1 MALTLAD
8 RVQDTTTTTG
18 TGTVTLSGTAPAGY
32 QSFAAVGDSN
42 TTYYTIS
49 DGTNWEVGIGTYST
63 AGATLS
69 RTTVLSSSNAGALV
83 SFAAGTKT
91 VWVDYPA
98 ERAVVLDASSNLTL
112 VNPLAVGSGGTGVTT
127 STGTGS
133 VVRATSPALVT
144 PALGTPASGVLTNA
158 TGLPLTTGVT
168 GTLPVAN
175 GGTGITTSTGTGSV
189 VLATSPA
196 LVTPALGTPASGVL
210 THATGLPLTTGVT
223 GTLPVANGGTGST
236 TQNFVDLTTTQAS
249 IAGTKTF
256 TTQLIGKGTATNDNA
271 AAGYIGEYVS
281 STVASG
287 SAVSLT
293 SASAANITSISLTAG
308 DWDVWGNVGF
318 TPSGITLY
326 TSQNAYITTTSVTDP
341 GPPNGGAYATNN
353 PTGNGGGF
361 NVLSGLYTRISL
373 STTTT
378 VYLGAIAS
386 WTGGTMKAYGAIGAR
401 RVR

>member
-133 VVRATSPALVT
+133 VVR
-144 PALGTPASGVLTNA
+144 
-158 TGLPLTTGVT
+158 
-168 GTLPVAN
+168 
-175 GGTGITTSTGTGSV
+175 
-189 VLATSPA
+189 ATSPA